1 MRQYKIT
8 LGEMRSGKIDAMERV
23 DAPVKTAFAASH
35 KMARRGGEK
44 LIWYVTIDGVT
55 NLPVLLDFL
64 TVFFIVAGC
73 ALLWLNLRR
82 RRPRVVVTKTDD
94 AHQSVSTP
102 HLPDDAEIR
111 ALLAALKP
119 PASDAQADPEAKED
133 NAYESRV
140 AKGNAKG
147 KKPPS

>member
-1 MRQYKIT
+1 M
-8 LGEMRSGKIDAMERV
+8 
-23 DAPVKTAFAASH
+23 
-35 KMARRGGEK
+35 
-44 LIWYVTIDGVT
+44 
-55 NLPVLLDFL
+55 LLDFL